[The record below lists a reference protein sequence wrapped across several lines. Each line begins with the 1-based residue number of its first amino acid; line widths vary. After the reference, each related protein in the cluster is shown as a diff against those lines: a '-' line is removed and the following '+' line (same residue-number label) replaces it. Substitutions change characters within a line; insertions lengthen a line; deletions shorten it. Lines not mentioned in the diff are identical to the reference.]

1 MQFEK
6 FDNGITIR
14 GWTITKNKSTIGN
27 ETEMK
32 AWSQK
37 LGIGILPEMVFGNNY
52 LKLKHNA
59 SGKELKFDCIDAL
72 DLVNKTELPDI
83 VVMASEAWRKGNLK
97 TLEGMIGK
105 ETIQP
110 FDWTFTTD
118 YKGTLP
124 ADAVVAVTD
133 EKIDIAKLQQPDP
146 ILFYD
151 DDLILF
157 EDELGDNGT
166 STVSIKV
173 RVMPTCLFILQ
184 RFFLRVDGVVFKMF
198 DTRYFLQFH
207 KPYFIREFQ
216 RKELSYQAV
225 LDALNLK
232 YDGVGISKI
241 RENNLVAELLPLVE
255 IVNEKIEFPTTA

>member
-1 MQFEK
+1 MDDYQK
-6 FDNGITIR
+6 
-14 GWTITKNKSTIGN
+14 KKATIGN
-27 ETEMK
+27 EHEMK
-32 AWSQK
+32 EWSQQ
-37 LGIGILPEMVFGNNY
+37 LGIGILPEMVFGNNF
-52 LKLKHNA
+52 LNLKHNA
-59 SGKELKFDCIDAL
+59 SGKELKFGCIEAL

-124 ADAVVAVTD
+124 SDAIVTVTE
-133 EKIDIAKLQQPDP
+133 EKIDIVKLQQPDP

-166 STVSIKV
+166 STVSLKV

-184 RFFLRVDGVVFKMF
+184 RFFLRVDGVIFKMF

-216 RKELSYQAV
+216 RKELSYQLV

-255 IVNEKIEFPTTA
+255 IVNEKIEFPIDA